1 MYNIFSIIP
10 SGFCFASESNFFINF
25 LNTIKTFAMTSGLRL
40 IAAAI
45 TLFAG
50 FAIVRKL
57 MKAYVTGKSFNKTPK
72 DVQGIVRWTINF
84 VLHVIVVIL
93 VIAILGI
100 PLTSAATIISSCAV
114 ALGLALQGSLSNLAG
129 GLMILIFKPFHVG
142 DYIEASGL
150 GGTVESIGVF
160 YTTLQTYDNRRIVM
174 PNAALSN
181 TNVVNFSAYE
191 RRRVDITVSAGA
203 ENNSDNVKNVLLSVI
218 KKQRLAILEPA
229 PFVRLNDCTDGKLN
243 FTVRVWCRTEDYFDL
258 YNDIQEDIRSAFASS
273 DIVPAL
279 NTMKISK

>member
-10 SGFCFASESNFFINF
+10 SGYFFASEGDFFAGF
-25 LNTIKTFAMTSGLRL
+25 LITVKTFLMTSGLRL

-57 MKAYVTGKSFNKTPK
+57 MKAYVNGKSFNRTPK
-72 DVQGIVRWTINF
+72 DVQGIVRWTANF
-84 VLHVIVVIL
+84 ILHALIVIL
-93 VIAILGI
+93 AIAILGI

-160 YTTLQTYDNRRIVM
+160 YTTLQTCDNRRIVM

-181 TNVVNFSAYE
+181 TNVVNSSAYE

-203 ENNSDNVKNVLLSVI
+203 ENNSDEVKSVLLSVI
-218 KKQRLAILEPA
+218 NRQRLAIFEPE

-258 YNDIQEDIRSAFASS
+258 YNDLQEDIRIAFTSSA
-273 DIVPAL
+273 IIPAL
-279 NTMKISK
+279 NTMRISK

>member
-1 MYNIFSIIP
+1 MYNIFSIIS

-72 DVQGIVRWTINF
+72 DVQGIVRWTMNF

-203 ENNSDNVKNVLLSVI
+203 ENNSDDVKNVLLSVI

-273 DIVPAL
+273 GFAPAL

>member
-57 MKAYVTGKSFNKTPK
+57 MKAYVTGKSFNKTPR

-203 ENNSDNVKNVLLSVI
+203 ENNSDDVKNVLLSVI

-273 DIVPAL
+273 GIAPAL

>member
-203 ENNSDNVKNVLLSVI
+203 ENNSDDVKNVLLSVI

>member
-1 MYNIFSIIP
+1 MNSIFSIAP
-10 SGFCFASESNFFINF
+10 SGFFFASESNFFIDLF
-25 LNTIKTFAMTSGLRL
+25 NTIKTFAMTSGLRL

-57 MKAYVTGKSFNKTPK
+57 MKAYLAGKSFNRTPK
-72 DVQGIVRWTINF
+72 DIQGIVRWTVNF
-84 VLHVIVVIL
+84 VLHAIVIIL
-93 VIAILGI
+93 AIAILGI
-100 PLTSAATIISSCAV
+100 PLTSTATIISSFAV

-129 GLMILIFKPFHVG
+129 GLMILLFKPFHVG

-174 PNAALSN
+174 PNATLSN
-181 TNVVNFSAYE
+181 TNVVNSSAYD

-203 ENNSDNVKNVLLSVI
+203 ENNSDEVKNVLLSVI
-218 KKQRLAILEPA
+218 KNQGLAILEPA

-258 YNDIQEDIRSAFASS
+258 YNDIQEDIRKAFASS
-273 DIVPAL
+273 GIAPAL

>member
-1 MYNIFSIIP
+1 MYSALSIIP
-10 SGFCFASESNFFINF
+10 KGCFSASDGDFFTNF
-25 LNTIKTFAMTSGLRL
+25 LNTLKTFAMTSGLRL

-45 TLFAG
+45 ILFAG

-57 MKAYVTGKSFNKTPK
+57 MKVYVNSKSFNKTPK
-72 DVQGIVRWTINF
+72 DVQGIVRWTANF
-84 VLHVIVVIL
+84 LLHILIVIL
-93 VIAILGI
+93 AIAVLGI

-142 DYIEASGL
+142 DYIDASGH

-160 YTTLQTYDNRRIVM
+160 YTTLRTYDNRRIVM

-181 TNVVNFSAYE
+181 TNVVNSSAYE
-191 RRRVDITVSAGA
+191 MRRVDITISAGT
-203 ENNSDNVKNVLLSVI
+203 ENNSDEVKDVLLSVI
-218 KKQRLAILEPA
+218 NKQELAILEPE

-258 YNDIQEDIRSAFASS
+258 YNDLQEDIRTAFSS
-273 DIVPAL
+273 SGIVPAL
-279 NTMKISK
+279 NTMRISK